1 MLGRCPGITALFCIN
16 DAIALGAID
25 AANELGRR
33 CPADLSVIGFGDSV
47 EGRHWRPK
55 LTTFELSPSRVA
67 TEAIRLILG
76 QEVHRRAEPKTVLI
90 PEELIVRGS
99 TGRAPNAEERFR
111 AAKPDSKSSRCDA
124 ASSL

>member
-16 DAIALGAID
+16 DAMALGAID

-33 CPADLSVIGFGDSV
+33 CPADLSVIGFGDSA

-55 LTTFELSPSRVA
+55 LTTFELSPDRVA

-76 QEVHRRAEPKTVLI
+76 QEVRGRAEPKILLI
-90 PEELIVRGS
+90 PEELIMRES
-99 TGRAPNAEERFR
+99 TGRAP
-111 AAKPDSKSSRCDA
+111 DA
-124 ASSL
+124 DK